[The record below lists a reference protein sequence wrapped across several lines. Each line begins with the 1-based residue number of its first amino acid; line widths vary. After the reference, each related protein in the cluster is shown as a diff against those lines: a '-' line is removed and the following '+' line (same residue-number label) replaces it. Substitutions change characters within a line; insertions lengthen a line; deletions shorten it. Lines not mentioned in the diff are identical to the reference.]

1 MINTIDI
8 KKLEDKSKI
17 IRRHILEM
25 MKPPKLGHL
34 GGSMSCADIVT
45 VLYYYKMKH
54 KPYNPTWE
62 KRDRLILSKGHSVLT
77 QYAALADLGYFP
89 VKDIYNIKEINC
101 HLQGHPDMNKTIG
114 IEANTGSLGQGL
126 SIGVG
131 ICLGARIDKH
141 KYNVYVLL
149 GDGELQEGQIWEAAM
164 TAGHYKLDNIVAIV
178 DNNKLQATG
187 LIKERLDTG
196 DIASIWESFGWEV
209 FKINGHNIAE
219 IADALDK
226 ADKVKGPVCIIAE
239 TIKGK
244 GIKFAENNPGF
255 HKGCLTEEQYSE
267 EINKLSG
274 VIICKG

>member
-1 MINTIDI
+1 MINAIDI
-8 KKLEDKSKI
+8 KKLEEKSI
-17 IRRHILEM
+17 VIRKHILEM
-25 MKPPKLGHL
+25 MKPPKFGHL

-54 KPYNPTWE
+54 DPANPTWE
-62 KRDRLILSKGHSVLT
+62 ERDRLILSKGHSVLA

-89 VKDIYNIKEINC
+89 VEDIYNIKEINC
-101 HLQGHPDMNKTIG
+101 HLQGHPDINKTVG

-131 ICLGARIDKH
+131 ICLGSRIDKY
-141 KYNVYVLL
+141 KYNVYIII

-164 TAGHYKLDNIVAIV
+164 AAVHYKLDNIIAII

-187 LIKERLDTG
+187 VIKERLDVG
-196 DIASIWESFGWEV
+196 NIVSKWESFDWEV
-209 FKINGHNIAE
+209 FEIDGHNIVE

-226 ADKVKGPVCIIAE
+226 ADEIRKPVCIVAH

-244 GIKFAENNPGF
+244 GIRFAENIPGF
-255 HKGCLTEEQYSE
+255 HKGCLTEDQYLE
-267 EINKLSG
+267 EIKKLSNA
-274 VIICKG
+274 IK

>member
-1 MINTIDI
+1 MISTIDI
-8 KKLEDKSKI
+8 KKLKDKSRI

-45 VLYYYKMKH
+45 TLYYYKMKY
-54 KPYNPTWE
+54 KPDEPNWE
-62 KRDRLILSKGHSVLT
+62 KRDRLILSKGHSVLA

-89 VKDIYNIKEINC
+89 VEDILNIKEINC
-101 HLQGHPDMNKTIG
+101 HLQGHPDMNKTVG

-126 SIGVG
+126 SIGIG
-131 ICLGARIDKH
+131 ICLGANIDKY
-141 KYNVYVLL
+141 KYNVYVII

-164 TAGHYKLDNIVAIV
+164 AAGHYKLDNIIAIV

-187 LIKERLDTG
+187 FIRERLDIG
-196 DIASIWESFGWEV
+196 DIASKWESFGWKV
-209 FKINGHNIAE
+209 FKINGHNFVE

-226 ADKVKGPVCIIAE
+226 ADEIKRPVCIIAD

-244 GIKFAENNPGF
+244 GVKSAEKNPAF
-255 HKGCLTEEQYSE
+255 HKGCLTEKEYQE
-267 EINKLSG
+267 
-274 VIICKG
+274 VIKKFSNTIS